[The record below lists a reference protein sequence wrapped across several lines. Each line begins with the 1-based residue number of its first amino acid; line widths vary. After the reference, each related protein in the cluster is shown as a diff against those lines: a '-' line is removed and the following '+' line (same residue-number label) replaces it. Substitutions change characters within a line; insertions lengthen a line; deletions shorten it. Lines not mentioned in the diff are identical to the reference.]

1 MPPFGLHAE
10 PIVPYACIKVSP
22 VNATTGKPL
31 PLNATLRAA
40 NASLPSAVNGSTPA
54 STPTP
59 EALAWRRDWSV
70 PAKGDGC
77 FPALSGLE
85 RPLVGMEMVEQGMV
99 GASPSGEP
107 RRGLIWR
114 TER

>member
-1 MPPFGLHAE
+1 MSALPRPGRSATGGGGPGAGQAE
-10 PIVPYACIKVSP
+10 PARPP
-22 VNATTGKPL
+22 P
-31 PLNATLRAA
+31 
-40 NASLPSAVNGSTPA
+40 TPA
-54 STPTP
+54 P